1 MAPIDAVQFQGRIA
15 TSPFAAKYGATVDR
29 DSAYE
34 RITARIAAAK
44 AASAAAAA
52 EAAMR
57 AGVDPTTATGMNTMT
72 PAQQQR
78 EIARQAN
85 EMAAAQKAAERERK
99 AQEKAAAGCGA
110 GPAEDDRH
118 RDPDGRQGRHLAAR
132 PGRHPGRSSGR
143 LFGGGKSK

>member
-15 TSPFAAKYGATVDR
+15 TSPFATKYGATVDR

-34 RITARIAAAK
+34 RITGRIAAAK
-44 AASAAAAA
+44 AASAAAAS

-72 PAQQQR
+72 PAQQKR
-78 EIARQAN
+78 EIQRQAR

-99 AQEKAAAGCGA
+99 AAG
-110 GPAEDDRH
+110 
-118 RDPDGRQGRHLAAR
+118 QGRE
-132 PGRHPGRSSGR
+132 G
-143 LFGGGKSK
+143 